1 MSGQPAQTLATHL
14 LNQTLSSIAIL
25 ETLNV
30 INASDAH
37 LIRSKLP
44 SPTGPF
50 PSLAAPLPAPAPQ
63 DLAQSFGGLSVNP
76 TNAYAQNQ
84 PTSPQQHYQSP
95 THSFQPP
102 PAPAPPSLPPRA
114 RSEQRA
120 KALWDYSGAEPDD
133 LAFRQGDTLI
143 IDEEVNEQWYRG
155 RVIPQG
161 QQYPLDRGGLFPS
174 NYIEKIQSHSAPY
187 YPSSPNQMVPYQP
200 PGPPQTYGYEKPQ
213 GNYNPPPPQHMAMVP
228 QQPHQQQLQQQQQ
241 QAPQT
246 VVVAPQDEK
255 KSKFG
260 KIGGQLGHAAV
271 NGAGFGFG
279 ASIASEMVHKIF

>member
-50 PSLAAPLPAPAPQ
+50 PSLTAPLPAPAPQ

-120 KALWDYSGAEPDD
+120 KALWDYSGAVGWVMPGN
-133 LAFRQGDTLI
+133 LLRRRSLMI
-143 IDEEVNEQWYRG
+143 WR
-155 RVIPQG
+155 
-161 QQYPLDRGGLFPS
+161 LDRATRSLLTRRVGRRL
-174 NYIEKIQSHSAPY
+174 
-187 YPSSPNQMVPYQP
+187 
-200 PGPPQTYGYEKPQ
+200 
-213 GNYNPPPPQHMAMVP
+213 
-228 QQPHQQQLQQQQQ
+228 
-241 QAPQT
+241 
-246 VVVAPQDEK
+246 
-255 KSKFG
+255 
-260 KIGGQLGHAAV
+260 
-271 NGAGFGFG
+271 
-279 ASIASEMVHKIF
+279 